1 MSIQLICTLYEFCE
15 QNMIDKHCVARVSNH
30 PKITDMVTFS
40 LLPKHTFEKQSHSLE
55 ADQRIKS
62 LAGLF
67 DAHVH
72 QAIICI
78 IHTLHAD
85 SLRRS
90 IPTACAALASS
101 ITSIARHS
109 VRFRWRRSA
118 PPPRTLRQHRTIL
131 YAQAW
136 RHGAT
141 LEIIRVEVIIT
152 HTFVTLSR
160 DLKGRGHGRA
170 GGLGCFLWSDKA
182 CILLGWL
189 RYRGDY

>member
-1 MSIQLICTLYEFCE
+1 MQIICTLYQFCVQIWLVIRALLGYLIIQRLVKWSLFHSY
-15 QNMIDKHCVARVSNH
+15 QNIDKQSC
-30 PKITDMVTFS
+30 S
-40 LLPKHTFEKQSHSLE
+40 LK

-62 LAGLF
+62 LAWLF

-90 IPTACAALASS
+90 ISTACPVLASS
-101 ITSIARHS
+101 ITSVAHCS

-118 PPPRTLRQHRTIL
+118 PPTRTLRQHRTIL

-170 GGLGCFLWSDKA
+170 GGLGCFLRSDKA

-189 RYRGDY
+189 RCRGDY